1 MSRRPEHALT
11 QNPVGS
17 DNGML
22 SAAVTP
28 KPKSQLTL
36 GAATAANCT
45 PPPASNDRKEAS
57 GSNALTEETVKSS
70 SPVPPTHLSNSKP
83 KYRHA

>member
-36 GAATAANCT
+36 GAATAVNCT
-45 PPPASNDRKEAS
+45 PPASNDRKEAS